1 MPSISAIVKKRKI
14 RSKCEMIRDEAEY
27 HKEEILKVL

>member
-1 MPSISAIVKKRKI
+1 MLSISAIVKKRKE
-14 RSKCEMIRDEAEY
+14 RRKWEMIRDEAEY